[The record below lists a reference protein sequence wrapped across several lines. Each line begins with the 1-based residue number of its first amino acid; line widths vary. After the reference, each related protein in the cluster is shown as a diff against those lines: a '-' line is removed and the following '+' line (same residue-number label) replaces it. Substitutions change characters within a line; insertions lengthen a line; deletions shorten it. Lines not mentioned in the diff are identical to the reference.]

1 MTPRPWIAAA
11 LVLIVILAASGLAS
25 AQTITTFVPAP
36 DGTPLA
42 TDVYLPAVGSS
53 WPVVLIRTPYGKD
66 SKQLECL
73 AFTLAGFA
81 CVAQDTRGR
90 FESGGTDTVFRN
102 DGPDGRAAV
111 DWVADQSWCNGSIG
125 TYGGSAEGITQYAL
139 APGANPALKCML
151 PAVATPS
158 IRDHAFLQGGALR
171 TALVETW
178 LAEQGSLFFLDDLKA
193 HRLLDDWWQRLDF
206 LGGTAAVTTEV
217 LHVGGWYD
225 VFQQGAI
232 DGFRAY
238 QQRGGS
244 GARGRQHLIMGPWTH
259 GGNAGELDYGVDP
272 EELLMSVVPPWFEH
286 CLKSVSNEVDDW
298 PAVSVYL
305 MGAVGEPGAP
315 GNTWVD
321 LAGWPP
327 AARTLPLYL
336 DVAGGLRMSLPATGE
351 TALVIDPGDPVPT
364 LGGGNLFPW
373 LEVDGREMG
382 AGSYDQR
389 AIESRD
395 DVLVFSTD
403 VLDES
408 VTVMGRVRARLWVR
422 PDTPDLDLAVR
433 LTDVYPDGRSMLVL
447 DGVQRARMRCSAD
460 RECFLTPGE
469 PAEIVVDLW
478 STAIVFNAGHRIRVD
493 VSGTNAPRFEVN
505 PNDGSD
511 LDNPDGRI
519 VARPV
524 LLHGAGAPSRLEL
537 PVPAPPRRPAGRRSG
552 ASGASA
558 LFNPR

>member
-1 MTPRPWIAAA
+1 MRSRSGITAAS
-11 LVLIVILAASGLAS
+11 VLAVMVAASGLAS
-25 AQTITTFVPAP
+25 AQTITTSVPAP
-36 DGTPLA
+36 DGTSLA
-42 TDVYLPAVGSS
+42 TDVYLPAAGSS

-73 AFTLAGFA
+73 LFTQAGYA

-90 FESGGTDTVFRN
+90 FASGGTDTVFRD

-111 DWVADQSWCNGSIG
+111 DWVADQPWCNGSIG

-139 APGANPALKCML
+139 AAGANPALKCML
-151 PAVATPS
+151 PALATPS
-158 IRDHAFLQGGALR
+158 TRDHAYLQGGALR
-171 TALVETW
+171 AALVETW
-178 LAEQGSLFFLDDLKA
+178 LADQGSLFFLDELKE
-193 HRLLDDWWQRLDF
+193 HRLLDDWWQPLDF
-206 LGGTAAVTTEV
+206 LAQPAAVTAEV

-232 DGFRAY
+232 DAFRSY
-238 QQRGGS
+238 QMHGGS
-244 GARGRQHLIMGPWTH
+244 GARGRQHLVVGPWTH
-259 GGNAGELDYGVDP
+259 GGAAGELDYGVDP
-272 EELLMSVVPPWFEH
+272 EELLTALVVPWFEH
-286 CLKSVSNEVDDW
+286 CLEGSLNEVDDW

-305 MGAVGEPGAP
+305 MGAVAEPGAP

-336 DVAGGLRMSLPATGE
+336 DVAGGLRRSLPATGE

-364 LGGGNLFPW
+364 LGGANLFPW

-382 AGSYDQR
+382 AGAYDQR
-389 AIESRD
+389 PIEARG

-403 VLDES
+403 VLEEPL
-408 VTVMGRVRARLWVR
+408 TVMGRVRARLWVQ
-422 PDTPDLDLAVR
+422 PDTPDLDLVVR
-433 LTDVYPDGRSMLVL
+433 LTDVYPDGRSMLLL
-447 DGVQRARMRCSAD
+447 DGIQRARMRCAAD

-493 VSGTNAPRFEVN
+493 ISGTNAPRFEVN

-511 LDNPDGRI
+511 LDHPDGRI

-537 PVPAPPRRPAGRRSG
+537 PMPVVPRRPAGR
-552 ASGASA
+552 
-558 LFNPR
+558 P